1 MLLTSQ
7 TWVSFSRWNSQGDVI
22 SFWVVVIHLGFP
34 NNIPLMPH
42 KLPSGSWWLCWCC
55 HCTTSHDEQPACSY
69 RSHSTRWSCLPTL
82 VHPLS
87 VCVAHPS
94 MAHTPQLFF
103 FIVLVFLCL
112 PCHVHFVLISV
123 LTHHKLQ
130 FAVVFVSTFALTAWV
145 AHFWSS
151 ALFDENTSINS
162 RHISSLLMIHIS
174 QNTCHGTCI
183 CVRGSLPR
191 LV

>member
-42 KLPSGSWWLCWCC
+42 KPPSGSWWLCWCC

-103 FIVLVFLCL
+103 FYR
-112 PCHVHFVLISV
+112 PC
-123 LTHHKLQ
+123 
-130 FAVVFVSTFALTAWV
+130 VSLFALSCAFCFNFCLDTPQITIC
-145 AHFWSS
+145 S
-151 ALFDENTSINS
+151 
-162 RHISSLLMIHIS
+162 
-174 QNTCHGTCI
+174 CI
-183 CVRGSLPR
+183 CQYICTHCLSSTL
-191 LV
+191 LKQCFIWWKHKHQQQAYIHDSY